1 MTVDAPHAD
10 PARLVTRLTPPPTTV
25 RERRTR
31 SARTTSPGWSAVRYA
46 FAAVVVLAA
55 LFPLAWMAIAG
66 FKARDEVVTSP
77 FQFFPDVWQPENYR
91 AILADPMFV
100 RALGVTFLGAL
111 LFAALSLTVNSMAAY
126 AFARL
131 DFAFKRTLWVV
142 TIGTMFIPGM
152 AILLTSYIVVTRMG
166 MLNTMAV
173 LVVPGATAGVHI
185 FFIRQFYLGIPTAI
199 EEAALIDG
207 AGRWTIF
214 TRIFLPM
221 SKPVFVV
228 VGITSFLAFW
238 NAYVWPIMTITD
250 PESSLVQIQQY
261 LATFRSD
268 RRVEY
273 GMLMAGSTL
282 AATPVI
288 AIFLVFQRYIISGIR
303 ISGIK

>member
-1 MTVDAPHAD
+1 MTVNTPMQTQAH
-10 PARLVTRLTPPPTTV
+10 LVTGATTPPTTGG
-25 RERRTR
+25 RRRTR
-31 SARTTSPGWSAVRYA
+31 SARTTSPGWSVVRYA
-46 FAAVVVLAA
+46 FAAVIVLAA

-91 AILADPMFV
+91 AILAEPMFV

-111 LFAALSLTVNSMAAY
+111 LFTALSLTVNSMAAY

-173 LVVPGATAGVHI
+173 LVIPGATAGVHI

-207 AGRWTIF
+207 AGRWKIF

-228 VGITSFLAFW
+228 VGITSFLLFW

-288 AIFLVFQRYIISGIR
+288 AIFLVFQRYIVSGIR